1 MPRSPAYGVRA
12 SAAALGVLRQRN
24 GGNPLL
30 AALRADATYAFCGEE
45 GLSDDGTWR
54 DLITNLVA
62 TSAARPTIGTLGGRR
77 AAMLNGSQ
85 SLQATFPSEIAQ
97 PYSLIC
103 VSHLTGSTSLSR
115 VVHDGIVATKR
126 ATLFHQ
132 ASTGK
137 AVIYAGTGSVVISA
151 DTLGGNPTVTRIRY
165 AGASSLYS
173 KNGADT
179 AISLGTA
186 GLTGLTIGAEYVGNT
201 SYFIGP
207 IALIAICAGA
217 NSAARA
223 ARIAA
228 VAQAWYGI

>member
-1 MPRSPAYGVRA
+1 MTLSTVMGV
-12 SAAALGVLRQRN
+12 S
-24 GGNPLL
+24 L
-30 AALRADATYAFCGEE
+30 AAGHE
-45 GLSDDGTWR
+45 GGTCSASTSSKTAKVARRCVTIAGSRLSTSR
-54 DLITNLVA
+54 CVVPVA
-62 TSAARPTIGTLGGRR
+62 KAAARPTIGTLNGRR
-77 AAMLNGSQ
+77 AALLNGSQ

-186 GLTGLTIGAEYVGNT
+186 GLTGLAIGAEYVGNA
-201 SYFIGP
+201 SYFIGT
-207 IALIAICAGA
+207 IALVAIVAGA
-217 NSAARA
+217 NDA

-228 VAQAWYGI
+228 VARSWYGI